1 MVRKPIDFIIKII
14 FYYYTVL
21 YISTTK
27 TARRWSHAHS
37 QGRLSSTSIFLTSPS
52 PNIVISLIITSLS
65 GTTSNCSKQRKT
77 KLNYNNDNNNNTFEP
92 VLLALA
98 QHWASP
104 VYYISDCGFRL
115 KGCGL
120 LWMGVAWRPPVSRGR
135 QWHSRHICRKR
146 IMPA

>member
-37 QGRLSSTSIFLTSPS
+37 QGQLSSTSISLTSPS
-52 PNIVISLIITSLS
+52 PNIVISLIITSSS
-65 GTTSNCSKQRKT
+65 GTTSNCSNQRKT

-92 VLLALA
+92 VLLAFA

-104 VYYISDCGFRL
+104 VYYKLLRL
-115 KGCGL
+115 SFKRAGL

-146 IMPA
+146 ITPA